1 MKTKDYKIIV
11 IEGVDSSGKATQS
24 QLLAKR
30 LENDGKP
37 VISVE
42 FPNYKSDSSSVVK
55 MYLNGDFGLDPNSVS
70 PYAASTFFA
79 VDRFASVNGEWKDY
93 FSNGNIVIADRY
105 TTSNM
110 VHQASK
116 IANIEEKS
124 KFLDWLYDFEYNKV
138 AIPKPD
144 KVIFLDMPI
153 EVSQKLL
160 SKRYQ
165 GDESKKDIHESDT
178 AYLERCRKAAV
189 FTAEYSNWE
198 IIPCSENGEAR
209 TIEAIAQDVLD
220 SVLKLYKEDVK

>member
-1 MKTKDYKIIV
+1 MQTRDYKIIV

-24 QLLAKR
+24 KLLEEKLKEA
-30 LENDGKP
+30 GKS

-55 MYLNGDFGLDPNSVS
+55 MYLGGDFGTDPSSVS

-116 IANIEEKS
+116 ITDISEKS
-124 KFLDWLYDFEYNKV
+124 KFLDWLYDFEYN
-138 AIPKPD
+138 ILSLPKPD
-144 KVIFLDMPI
+144 LVIFLDMPVENAHQLMAERANKI
-153 EVSQKLL
+153 DNTMQ
-160 SKRYQ
+160 
-165 GDESKKDIHESDT
+165 KDIHESNEKYLQE
-178 AYLERCRKAAV
+178 AYDNACFV
-189 FTAEYSNWE
+189 AEKYNWKRIVCVKDE
-198 IIPCSENGEAR
+198 KVR
-209 TIEAIAQDVLD
+209 TIENIAAEILD
-220 SVLKLYKEDVK
+220 EVKKIL

>member
-79 VDRFASVNGEWKDY
+79 VDRFSSVNGEWKDY

-124 KFLDWLYDFEYNKV
+124 KFLDWLYDFEYNV
-138 AIPKPD
+138 LSLPQPD
-144 KVIFLDMPI
+144 LVIFLDMPVENARQLMAQRANKI
-153 EVSQKLL
+153 DNSSV
-160 SKRYQ
+160 
-165 GDESKKDIHESDT
+165 KDIHERNES
-178 AYLERCRKAAV
+178 YLQQSYDNACFVAEKYGWKIVKCAADGKV
-189 FTAEYSNWE
+189 
-198 IIPCSENGEAR
+198 R
-209 TIEAIAQDVLD
+209 TIEDISDEIFEAVK
-220 SVLKLYKEDVK
+220 SVL